1 MIRTLLLSLLF
12 IPLTCVAGP
21 TDYVCTVKQ
30 ELYVTDDGNL
40 NPHNKPIEIGN
51 TFAIDRKTGKILGR
65 PFSNSTAREVKVI
78 TQGDS
83 TRNFE
88 VLSSSSPTSKATT
101 DLIVVHEWMKGH
113 EKTFVGLSSE
123 GTTYSGTCK

>member
-1 MIRTLLLSLLF
+1 MNRVLLF
-12 IPLTCVAGP
+12 FVLCLPLASGAGP
-21 TDYVCTVKQ
+21 TDYVCTIKQ
-30 ELYVTDDGNL
+30 ELSVTDDGNL
-40 NPHNKPIEIGN
+40 TPHKKPIEIGN

-78 TQGDS
+78 TQGDK
-83 TRNFE
+83 THNFE
-88 VLSSSSPTSKATT
+88 VLSASSPTAKVTT
-101 DLIVVHEWMKGH
+101 DLIVVHEWMKSH